1 MQTDGKGD
9 NPHAWL
15 FSGPLRSHHGC
26 QADHTKRL
34 SYQYQ
39 FVHMPLPTRF
49 FPCSNNPRS
58 NAFALKGVCDRSKCT
73 VVEKSPPTPLWGG
86 GGGGGGGIIMTNQV
100 RTKSQ
105 QKLQVGAFHTTVEKS
120 PPPPHLFFFLKK
132 STGRCLQ
139 HHSGGNTIVVN
150 LHSEFQSSSETSPYE
165 ASHTNIL

>member
-1 MQTDGKGD
+1 MKQTKALVMDKCGSSDSAFPPHTHVCHMQTDGKGD

-58 NAFALKGVCDRSKCT
+58 NAFALKGVCNRSKCT
-73 VVEKSPPTPLWGG
+73 V
-86 GGGGGGGIIMTNQV
+86 IMTNQV

-120 PPPPHLFFFLKK
+120 PPPPPPFFLFEEINRSVP
-132 STGRCLQ
+132 STPQWR
-139 HHSGGNTIVVN
+139 
-150 LHSEFQSSSETSPYE
+150 
-165 ASHTNIL
+165 